1 MMMLSRAHVAPAA
14 PRARARR
21 PSGPGRPHARGPRRT
36 CPRAASA
43 SPQAEAEAE
52 AEAPAAGGSRRAA
65 LAGALGAAWLAAPGR
80 GRGASSLA
88 AVPECKDVQ
97 IEDLVVGKGASPTVG
112 VQITIAYVGK
122 AVEKG
127 IVIDSTYKG
136 VNNDVLEPYDF
147 RFGVGKLI
155 AGVEYGISGMKVG
168 GKRRITI
175 PAGDCGLQTSL
186 RAAPGRPAISK
197 DSTLEYVVELLTI
210 AGEYDA
216 AELGGAG
223 GAGAGAG
230 DDGSAAQR
238 RDAKSLFQDDSVT
251 DPEFQF

>member
-1 MMMLSRAHVAPAA
+1 MMLSCAHVAGATPQARLRRPTGSGRP
-14 PRARARR
+14 PRAVAGRRSCPRAVI
-21 PSGPGRPHARGPRRT
+21 ARGPLDG
-36 CPRAASA
+36 AA
-43 SPQAEAEAE
+43 PQAED
-52 AEAPAAGGSRRAA
+52 APLGSRRAA
-65 LAGALGAAWLAAPGR
+65 LVGALGAAWLAAPGR
-80 GRGASSLA
+80 GASSWA
-88 AVPECKDVQ
+88 AVPECKNVQ

-136 VNNDVLEPYDF
+136 VNSDVLEPYDF

-175 PAGDCGLQTSL
+175 PAGECGLQTSL

-210 AGEYDA
+210 AGEYEA
-216 AELGGAG
+216 TELGGGAG
-223 GAGAGAG
+223 GGG
-230 DDGSAAQR
+230 DDGGAPQR